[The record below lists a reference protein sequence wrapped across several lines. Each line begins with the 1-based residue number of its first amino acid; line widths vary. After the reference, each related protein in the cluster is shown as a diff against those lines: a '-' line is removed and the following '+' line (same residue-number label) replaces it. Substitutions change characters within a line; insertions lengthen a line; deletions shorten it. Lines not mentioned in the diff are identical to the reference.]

1 MKVDLNVSKSADII
15 LLTQE
20 MKGETFRLTDVVY
33 VFLSVYEF
41 NIAIE
46 CYKGILYARLVKTAF
61 SNNTL
66 LTF

>member
-1 MKVDLNVSKSADII
+1 MA

-20 MKGETFRLTDVVY
+20 MEGDTFSLIAVVY

-46 CYKGILYARLVKTAF
+46 CYKGIVYARLVKTAF